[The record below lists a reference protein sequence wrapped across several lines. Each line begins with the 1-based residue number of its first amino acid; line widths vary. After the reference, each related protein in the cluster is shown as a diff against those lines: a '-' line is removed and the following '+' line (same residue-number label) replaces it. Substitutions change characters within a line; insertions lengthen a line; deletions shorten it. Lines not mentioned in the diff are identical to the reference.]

1 MSMSLEGIIISP
13 RFKLIISLALI
24 LLITST
30 GKSNFVSLLLYSI
43 LSVLI
48 CLLFKPTPVLL
59 LKRIFVIFLFPL
71 SISIFIPFTSKG
83 IEIFNIDFW
92 FLHIAVTDNGLAI
105 FLITTVKSFLSIL
118 ILASLIVSTSD
129 MELLNGLKEIY
140 FPKIMISLIF
150 FMYRY
155 LFLIRDQSRIGQ
167 LAIQS
172 RTFRKS
178 YKNVNKRLTFLA
190 GSLFIKSFDRAENI
204 YKSMESRGFEGSLY
218 FVGTKT
224 KIAASNI
231 IIMSVILAAAT
242 AIKILEILK
251 IIH

>member
-1 MSMSLEGIIISP
+1 
-13 RFKLIISLALI
+13 
-24 LLITST
+24 
-30 GKSNFVSLLLYSI
+30 
-43 LSVLI
+43 
-48 CLLFKPTPVLL
+48 
-59 LKRIFVIFLFPL
+59 
-71 SISIFIPFTSKG
+71 
-83 IEIFNIDFW
+83 
-92 FLHIAVTDNGLAI
+92 
-105 FLITTVKSFLSIL
+105 
-118 ILASLIVSTSD
+118 

-172 RTFRKS
+172 RTFQKS
-178 YKNVNKRLTFLA
+178 YKNVNKKLAFLA

-204 YKSMESRGFEGSLY
+204 YKSMESRGFEGSFH
-218 FVGTKT
+218 FVGTKS

-231 IIMSVILAAAT
+231 IITSVILAAAL

-251 IIH
+251 VIH

>member
-1 MSMSLEGIIISP
+1 
-13 RFKLIISLALI
+13 
-24 LLITST
+24 
-30 GKSNFVSLLLYSI
+30 
-43 LSVLI
+43 
-48 CLLFKPTPVLL
+48 
-59 LKRIFVIFLFPL
+59 
-71 SISIFIPFTSKG
+71 
-83 IEIFNIDFW
+83 
-92 FLHIAVTDNGLAI
+92 
-105 FLITTVKSFLSIL
+105 
-118 ILASLIVSTSD
+118 

-172 RTFRKS
+172 RTFQKS
-178 YKNVNKRLTFLA
+178 YKNVNKRLAFLA

-204 YKSMESRGFEGSLY
+204 YKSMESRGFEGSFY
-218 FVGTKT
+218 FVGTKS

-231 IIMSVILAAAT
+231 IITSVILAAAL

-251 IIH
+251 VIH